1 MLLRT
6 SCLGNFERKAAHATS
21 KKFRRVSVTFVIVL
35 DQVRGRS
42 HITRGCTIKIN
53 LLGFSKFLYHCF
65 LETVR
70 IFTVPNLSNL
80 FGIISEFRL
89 GAKIGDARLWEQ
101 KY

>member
-1 MLLRT
+1 MTLTYRD
-6 SCLGNFERKAAHATS
+6 
-21 KKFRRVSVTFVIVL
+21 RV
-35 DQVRGRS
+35 QVRVTNPNLNLNPNLRPARKRNIYHSGS
-42 HITRGCTIKIN
+42 VTRGCTIKIN

-70 IFTVPNLSNL
+70 IFTVPNLSYL

-101 KY
+101 KYV